1 MNYDYLLKFTDEE
14 QANSV
19 LFTKVPTAWSE
30 SVADDE
36 PPEPTEWMDKPNYD
50 NIDIIGTIYKP
61 TGEVEMV
68 EDMEVPVMAAVDGY
82 HVNVRNYSEAPELDA
97 YVVVP
102 TNQYRTW
109 AGE

>member
-1 MNYDYLLKFTDEE
+1 MNYDYLLKFESE
-14 QANSV
+14 SQANSV

-36 PPEPTEWMDKPNYD
+36 PPEPTEWMDKANYD

>member
-1 MNYDYLLKFTDEE
+1 MNYDYLLKFESE
-14 QANSV
+14 SQANSV
-19 LFTKVPTAWSE
+19 LYTQVPTAFNE
-30 SVADDE
+30 EGEA
-36 PPEPTEWMDKPNYD
+36 TEWMDKANYN

-61 TGEVEMV
+61 TGEVETV
-68 EDMEVPVMAAVDGY
+68 EDMEVPVMADVGGY

-102 TNQYRTW
+102 INQYRTW

>member
-1 MNYDYLLKFTDEE
+1 MIDYLLKFESEE

-19 LFTKVPTAWSE
+19 LYTKVPTAWSE
-30 SVADDE
+30 GSIDE
-36 PPEPTEWMDKPNYD
+36 VSIATEWMDKPNYD
-50 NIDIIGTIYKP
+50 NIDIIGIIYKP
-61 TGEVEMV
+61 TGEVETV
-68 EDMEVPVMAAVDGY
+68 EGIEVPVMADVGNY

-109 AGE
+109 AGD